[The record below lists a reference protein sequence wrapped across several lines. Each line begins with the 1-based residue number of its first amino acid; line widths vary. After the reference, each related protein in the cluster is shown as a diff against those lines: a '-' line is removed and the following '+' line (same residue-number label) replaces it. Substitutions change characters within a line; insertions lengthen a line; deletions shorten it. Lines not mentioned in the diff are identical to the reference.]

1 MRAKFEQAKQ
11 TVATITMVLQEA
23 IFQLNEYLE
32 RKTID
37 FPFKLNLSETE
48 FQQKVW
54 KNLIII
60 PFGKT
65 IIYLE

>member
-1 MRAKFEQAKQ
+1 
-11 TVATITMVLQEA
+11 MVLQEA

-32 RKTID
+32 RKSID